1 MIILHRKG
9 LLRRSKGDGGNGP
22 RAVELP
28 RGTRGQP
35 KAWAQARGTE
45 KNNPSSSSWRAQVT
59 ATMRE
64 LGMSEEEI
72 AAEWAK
78 RSK

>member
-1 MIILHRKG
+1 MIVHRKG
-9 LLRRSKGDGGNGP
+9 GLRRSKGGGFD
-22 RAVELP
+22 AVRLGRGKHFPLP
-28 RGTRGQP
+28 NKRP
-35 KAWAQARGTE
+35 E
-45 KNNPSSSSWRAQVT
+45 DNPSWRAEVT